1 LAERKILHGQT
12 EAYSKELPVHIR
24 DTFQRKACRKKKK
37 SKTKFKADRA
47 NKPEKIAKI

>member
-37 SKTKFKADRA
+37 
-47 NKPEKIAKI
+47 AKQNLKQTGQINRKR

>member
-24 DTFQRKACRKKKK
+24 DTFQRKACRKKK

-47 NKPEKIAKI
+47 NKPKKIAKI

>member
-1 LAERKILHGQT
+1 MGKLKHIPRNYQYISETHSKEKLAE
-12 EAYSKELPVHIR
+12 
-24 DTFQRKACRKKKK
+24 KKK